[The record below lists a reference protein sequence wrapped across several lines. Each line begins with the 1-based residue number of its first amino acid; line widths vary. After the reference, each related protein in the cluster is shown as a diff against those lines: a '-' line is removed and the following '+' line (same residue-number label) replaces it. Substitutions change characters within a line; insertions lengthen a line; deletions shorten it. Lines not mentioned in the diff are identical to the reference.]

1 MEWKKGIIQTDTN
14 TSKTVVVVN
23 SGGRD
28 YFLTEDRFYPG
39 LNKLKIGWEI
49 YFQAKDKEITD
60 VFMYGEPE
68 VTEK

>member
-14 TSKTVVVVN
+14 TSKTVVVIN

-28 YFLTEDRFYPG
+28 YFLTENQFYPG

-49 YFQAKDKEITD
+49 YFHAENKEITG
-60 VFMYGEPE
+60 VFMYGKPE
-68 VTEK
+68 VIEK